1 MGALNLPTLA
11 SGQLTPY
18 QTSNDADAALES
30 GVTGA
35 LSVDLSGGDHV
46 LTQAEFTRAVYFAST
61 GNAVARILT
70 TPATNRLFAVRNG
83 GSSALSVKTGST
95 TLAVAAGARAIFY
108 TDGTTN
114 GLVAIVGSSGGSSA
128 PQFSV
133 SVSAA
138 PGASVNDYAP
148 TGWDASTTT
157 RLLVTANAGD
167 TTVTGFDATG
177 VADGA
182 CVYVRNQSATD
193 LLKITHLDA
202 GSLLANRVSCPG
214 VDTYVVPPLSGFLLV
229 RVGSV
234 WTIR

>member
-1 MGALNLPTLA
+1 MGALNLPTISSA
-11 SGQLTPY
+11 QLTPY
-18 QTSNDADAALES
+18 QTSNDADAAIES
-30 GVTGA
+30 GMTGLLA
-35 LSVDLSGGDHV
+35 VDLSGGDHV

-61 GNAVARILT
+61 GNAVARSLT

-83 GSSALSVKTGST
+83 GSSTLSVKTGST
-95 TLAVAAGARAIFY
+95 TLAIATGARAIFY

-133 SVSAA
+133 SVSDA
-138 PGASVNDYAP
+138 PGATANDYAP
-148 TGWDASTTT
+148 TGWDAGTTT

-167 TTVTGFDATG
+167 TTITGFDATG
-177 VADGA
+177 VVDGA
-182 CVYVRNQSATD
+182 CVYVRNVSTTD
-193 LLKITHLDA
+193 LLKVTHLDA
-202 GSLLANRVSCPG
+202 GSLAANRVSCPG
-214 VDTYVVPPLSGFLLV
+214 AGEYDIPPLSGFFLI